1 LQYPS
6 FRQCSIHKNEL
17 EESIRKQETLLK
29 ELIKESPIS
38 VEMKERISC
47 GFDDNDVIAG
57 MFDDSYA
64 DEWYFFLIK
73 MLLVASYA
81 FFWYVY

>member
-1 LQYPS
+1 MSACVNHLSVLLKKSPI
-6 FRQCSIHKNEL
+6 FRQCSIQQNEL
-17 EESIRKQETLLK
+17 EESIRKQKTLLR

-57 MFDDSYA
+57 MFHNSYA
-64 DEWYFFLIK
+64 N
-73 MLLVASYA
+73 
-81 FFWYVY
+81 